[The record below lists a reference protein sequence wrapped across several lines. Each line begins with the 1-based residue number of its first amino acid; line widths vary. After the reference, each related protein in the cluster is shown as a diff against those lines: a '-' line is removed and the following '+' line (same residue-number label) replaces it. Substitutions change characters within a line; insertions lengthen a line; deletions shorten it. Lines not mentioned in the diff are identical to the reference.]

1 MSKNDDLMKKM
12 QDFDKMVEWFEGE
25 DFAIDEAIEK
35 YKKALEKSKEIE
47 KDLMELKN
55 KITKIEEDFSK

>member
-12 QDFDKMVEWFEGE
+12 QDFDKMVGWFEGE
-25 DFAIDEAIEK
+25 EFAIDEAIER